1 MTDVWK
7 AAVQLLGIYPI
18 GIKMLLRKDLCA
30 RIFIVARHLLNSISL
45 MFGEILVSELH
56 PRPQLRNL
64 KVAAEMC
71 HPSRL
76 QQSDVPSEISL
87 ILCWLRDKRGVWLWW
102 S

>member
-45 MFGEILVSELH
+45 MFGEILVSEL
-56 PRPQLRNL
+56 PPPQLRNL

>member
-1 MTDVWK
+1 
-7 AAVQLLGIYPI
+7 
-18 GIKMLLRKDLCA
+18 
-30 RIFIVARHLLNSISL
+30 
-45 MFGEILVSELH
+45 MFGEILVLELH

-87 ILCWLRDKRGVWLWW
+87 ILCWLRDKRGGWLWW
-102 S
+102 SEHQWQTPRGFKVEFQVHSGVGWG